1 MLLWRWAT
9 KCTPLEATAPGRTTR
24 HSVRLTCMSLTQVCK
39 ETVLHQRLR
48 WSELRQGKL
57 DVKCLV
63 GIGRVKLISINTL
76 RCYHQEERGGC
87 MSKKC
92 LQVCSTVALY
102 RWQLKPQAFRC
113 GFLNTL
119 SWLYRSFFFSVFY
132 TNFLFHLLWKFY
144 NFLMWLVCTCCCGNM
159 KRSVETKNLDRDPFG
174 WLKWKG
180 GCVIYCQRS
189 YSCHLLC
196 APSFWCV
203 FYNSAC
209 CLLRF
214 LLYLV

>member
-119 SWLYRSFFFSVFY
+119 SWLYRSFFFFQFSTQTFFFTCY
-132 TNFLFHLLWKFY
+132 GNFTTFS
-144 NFLMWLVCTCCCGNM
+144 CG
-159 KRSVETKNLDRDPFG
+159 
-174 WLKWKG
+174 
-180 GCVIYCQRS
+180 
-189 YSCHLLC
+189 
-196 APSFWCV
+196 WCV
-203 FYNSAC
+203 PAVVVTWKD
-209 CLLRF
+209 LLKQKTLIEI
-214 LLYLV
+214 LLADWNGKEAALSIVNVAILVTCFVLPLFDVCFTTVPAVS